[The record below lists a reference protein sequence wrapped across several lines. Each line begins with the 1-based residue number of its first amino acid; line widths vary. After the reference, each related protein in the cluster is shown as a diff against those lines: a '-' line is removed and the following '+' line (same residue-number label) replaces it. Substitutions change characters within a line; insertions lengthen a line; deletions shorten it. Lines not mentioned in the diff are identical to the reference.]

1 MEFNEWENK
10 SFITHGQKLNLFNLF
25 NRLGSKL
32 SFEEYLNKKFN
43 VENVDL
49 ITYKKYYQITI
60 YIEKKIKLN
69 DEELNHIKEHFTI
82 EQLNDIIDVYDYN
95 DIRLYDIRKLI
106 KTNSDLNLL
115 SMIQDRSNIPM
126 NKTKVLKHTVDYEYG
141 IQESKY
147 CLNNEMYYLK
157 YFDIMMLDYD
167 NKSLEEIYLL
177 LDKRFSYRIYKTFK
191 GYHVFIVSNRINYNE
206 QIQLVITSLFKAD
219 TMYSYYSY
227 FNGYNIRLTPK
238 IGYDERVTNEFI
250 GTFGDS
256 PADPDIE
263 NILINTLENNIYET
277 NSFFYDK
284 YLALEY
290 PNIPKVPST
299 YVDYLIQNSEINI
312 NSIKYMS
319 TYFINYIKKP
329 QRYLHFEND
338 LYIGVDM
345 NTNMHYICYKDIV
358 MFDIDNIALE
368 DIMPLLKSE
377 DSYLIYKSNNGFHIF
392 LTNRRIDYDSD
403 ESIKYMIE
411 MKTDIKY
418 IICSYLRGYSVRL
431 NKKKETENIYELV
444 YEHNKHLA
452 NKDII
457 ELINIHIIFAEQFW
471 NVL

>member
-32 SFEEYLNKKFN
+32 SFEEYINKKFKLD
-43 VENVDL
+43 NVDS
-49 ITYKKYYQITI
+49 ITYKKYYQITT

-69 DEELNHIKEHFTI
+69 EEELNYIKENFTI
-82 EQLNDIIDVYDYN
+82 EQLVDLIDVYNYE
-95 DIRLYDIRKLI
+95 DIRLYDIRRLI
-106 KTNSDLNLL
+106 KTNTDLNLL
-115 SMIQDRSNIPM
+115 NMINDRSNIPM

-147 CLNNEMYYLK
+147 CLNKEMYYVK

-167 NKSLEEIYLL
+167 NKTLEEIYLL

-206 QIQLVITSLFKAD
+206 QIQLVISSLFKAD

-227 FNGYNIRLTPK
+227 FNGFNIRLTPK
-238 IGYDERVTNEFI
+238 IGYDEVVTNTFV

-256 PADPDIE
+256 PADLEIV
-263 NILINTLENNIYET
+263 NIIINTLENNTFET

-284 YLALEY
+284 YLALQY
-290 PNIPKVPST
+290 PDIPKVPST
-299 YVDYLIQNSEINI
+299 YVDYLIKNSELNI
-312 NSIKYMS
+312 SSIKNLS
-319 TYFINYIKKP
+319 NYFIDYIKKP
-329 QRYLHFEND
+329 QRYLHFEDD

-358 MFDIDNIALE
+358 MFDIDDQKLE
-368 DIMPLLKSE
+368 DISLKSN

-403 ESIKYMIE
+403 ECINYMID

-418 IICSYLRGYSVRL
+418 IICTHLRGYSVRL
-431 NKKKETENIYELV
+431 NKKKETETIYELV
-444 YEHNKHLA
+444 HEHNKHLA
-452 NKDII
+452 DKDIVD
-457 ELINIHIIFAEQFW
+457 LINIHILFAEQFW